1 MIQGLGAWIMRT
13 AAGIT
18 RPEPGQRTVC
28 LDVAFMERV
37 PKDDTSLAEEARPEN
52 ERCEKQLKRYGRR

>member
-1 MIQGLGAWIMRT
+1 MRT

-52 ERCEKQLKRYGRR
+52 ERCEKQFKRYGRR